1 MSAKGQH
8 EARGR
13 PLREQMEG
21 PAGDLPSVSDKHTH
35 TEKDYCQLV
44 YFHNVIFV
52 FRKLELSLMLSVW
65 VLYSIM
71 VLGGRLS
78 TRRSVS
84 RMRAV
89 VAWSLAVLFHIE
101 IMSSYRRND
110 RKNHQSKSEAVRRVK
125 ATCESR
131 PARGVAYLKPD
142 RDHSPTDLLPNHE
155 LFPQH
160 GQDEILPA
168 TGCQALPQPNNP
180 LATIFICII
189 L

>member
-1 MSAKGQH
+1 
-8 EARGR
+8 
-13 PLREQMEG
+13 
-21 PAGDLPSVSDKHTH
+21 
-35 TEKDYCQLV
+35 
-44 YFHNVIFV
+44 
-52 FRKLELSLMLSVW
+52 MLSVW

-84 RMRAV
+84 RIRAV

-101 IMSSYRRND
+101 IMSSYRRN
-110 RKNHQSKSEAVRRVK
+110 RRNCQSTPEAVRKAK
-125 ATCESR
+125 ATQETR
-131 PARGVAYLKPD
+131 PAHGVAYLKPD

-160 GQDEILPA
+160 GQDKILPA

-180 LATIFICII
+180 FATIFICII
-189 L
+189 LYKRESIKIKMWFCRSFTFVWRQGKSKDSLNT